1 MKDKTICIVQARVG
15 STRLPNKVLLD
26 LAGASML
33 ERVVYRVQKACM
45 YFDELIV
52 ATGDLKANN
61 IIEDICRYNHW
72 KCMRGSEDDVLGRFY
87 YVARIA
93 QADHI
98 IRICADSPF
107 IDPTIIGKTV
117 EVYVANDVDYVST
130 MTLKESYPKG
140 QHVEVFSRRV
150 LEEAWVVDLED
161 REHVTPYIWNNPD
174 IYKLKS
180 VGCDEDYSKYKLDVD
195 TMEDYRRARYL
206 YDKLGNAD
214 FHWRDVIWLIRRGK

>member
-1 MKDKTICIVQARVG
+1 MESKTVCIIQARVG
-15 STRLPNKVLLD
+15 STRLPNKVLFD

-33 ERVVYRVQKACM
+33 ERTVYRVQKACM

-52 ATGDLKANN
+52 ATGDLSDND
-61 IIEDICRYNHW
+61 IIEDICKYNHW
-72 KCMRGSEDDVLGRFY
+72 KCMRGSEDDVLDRFY
-87 YVARIA
+87 HIARIE

-117 EVYVANDVDYVST
+117 GVYVANDVDYVST
-130 MTLKESYPKG
+130 ITLRESYPRG
-140 QHVEVFSRRV
+140 QHVEVFGRRA
-150 LEEAWVVDLED
+150 LEEAWVVDLTT

-174 IYKLKS
+174 MYKLKAVVS
-180 VGCDEDYSKYKLDVD
+180 DEDYSKYSLDVD
-195 TMEDYRRARYL
+195 TIKDYRVARSL

-214 FHWRDVIWLIRRGK
+214 FHWKDVIWLMRRDK